1 MPGVV
6 FKFDD
11 VPDRDRIPVDGV
23 ELEIRGPDDLTID
36 LVERLDKF
44 EADRDRLMDAG
55 DAKNVEEVNMILIDL
70 MRNVV
75 FLDPPSEETLRDTTY
90 GVLAAWVDFFM
101 SRSVERSDAAVKV
114 MAKGQ
119 GRKKAPAR
127 RPKSQSP
134 KS

>member
-1 MPGVV
+1 MAGVV

-44 EADRDRLMDAG
+44 ESDRDRLMGTG
-55 DAKNVEEVNMILIDL
+55 DAEDVEDTNRVLLSLLRD
-70 MRNVV
+70 VV

-101 SRSVERSDAAVKV
+101 RRSVERSDAAVKA

-119 GRKKAPAR
+119 AQQPAAR
-127 RPKSQSP
+127 QPKSQSA

>member
-11 VPDRDRIPVDGV
+11 APDRDKIPVDGV

-44 EADRDRLMDAG
+44 EADRDRLMGTGDAG
-55 DAKNVEEVNMILIDL
+55 DVEETNRILVDL
-70 MRNVV
+70 MQNVV

-101 SRSVERSDAAVKV
+101 QRSVERSDAAVKT

-119 GRKKAPAR
+119 GRKKAPAA
-127 RPKSQSP
+127 RPKSRSP